1 MHACWLTCKR
11 VFLTYV
17 QNNAT
22 KCNYWMTSIFLTTW
36 KKKAISSFLQRWTWQ
51 TKYCVIFEKKNG
63 EKNRYLL
70 FYHVITARNPF
81 KILAKKEFFL
91 YIESFEFSSWY
102 WDILIFEDISIRIK
116 MLNFHT
122 IVNQI
127 NPNPDIYSCVLL
139 MVGWGLFCPHITT
152 VTSHE
157 PAYSKQRHLLEIIYK
172 YN

>member
-1 MHACWLTCKR
+1 MQLLNDEYFSNNVEKESNFIISTAMNLTNQI
-11 VFLTYV
+11 L
-17 QNNAT
+17 
-22 KCNYWMTSIFLTTW
+22 CNIW
-36 KKKAISSFLQRWTWQ
+36 K
-51 TKYCVIFEKKNG
+51 KKNG